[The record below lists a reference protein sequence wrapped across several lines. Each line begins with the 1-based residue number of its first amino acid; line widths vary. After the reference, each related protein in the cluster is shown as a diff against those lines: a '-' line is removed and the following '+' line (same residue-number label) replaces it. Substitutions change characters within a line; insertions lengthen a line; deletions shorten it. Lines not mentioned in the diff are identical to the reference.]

1 MLTKEQREAIYRLAL
16 QQQHADLSDYL
27 DSITVPDESQMAE
40 LAARLKRLS
49 SDYAF
54 MNAYPG
60 AAAAMVNAAD
70 LIAGM
75 AQRVPLSDEGIWA
88 LWQFPADLSW
98 KESVIRLA
106 HAVEQAHGI
115 RSEK

>member
-1 MLTKEQREAIYRLAL
+1 MT
-16 QQQHADLSDYL
+16 
-27 DSITVPDESQMAE
+27 PDQMAE

-75 AQRVPLSDEGIWA
+75 AQRVPLSEEQI
-88 LWQFPADLSW
+88 
-98 KESVIRLA
+98 
-106 HAVEQAHGI
+106 HAIVREHGYYIIGPLKFVRFIEQAHGI